1 MTLLTTALSLLA
13 RIPGLGRW
21 LERLGL
27 VAGTAIVV
35 NREARRNQE
44 LADAK
49 AKLDMAESRERVRD
63 PGVVTELRRRH
74 TRPE

>member
-1 MTLLTTALSLLA
+1 MAWITAALSLIA
-13 RIPGLGRW
+13 RIPGLGKW

-27 VAGTAIVV
+27 VAGTAIVMR
-35 NREARRNQE
+35 REQRHAQE

-49 AKLDMAESRERVRD
+49 AKMDMAESRERVRD
-63 PGVVTELRRRH
+63 PGVVHELRRRH